1 MPENQRQSQTNAVVN
16 DKLQGTVVTYLRCGG
31 IFNNQI
37 KQGLLLSL
45 PVKTN
50 LKSVNIWHSY
60 GQKGGL
66 CLALSSTS
74 SSAVEGRTSARD
86 NHLLACNFAKYS
98 PKKNFTGILSNKPI

>member
-1 MPENQRQSQTNAVVN
+1 MWW
-16 DKLQGTVVTYLRCGG
+16 D
-31 IFNNQI
+31 FQI

-60 GQKGGL
+60 GQKCGL

-98 PKKNFTGILSNKPI
+98 PKKISLADSAINLSKIGY